1 MGPGKSVLWWSP
13 PCYKYRENGVVERSA
28 YVVTQ
33 PRSSDN
39 TVTGAAPFVANSASS
54 CSPVSAPQPQE
65 SMPDTEAEDLGDEDD
80 QPLCNLIRRLPGCEE
95 AEEVEV
101 GVWLNLDEQF
111 EVTDSSII
119 DMVNI
124 PSQCESDEDDEA
136 EAAPLMSQP
145 KATLL
150 SRPPYATW
158 NNSLRRHQLTG
169 GGGGGGGYLGP
180 GGHAHSFAY
189 FHGPVEGGHH
199 EIVVDGGD
207 GGGGG
212 GGHGGG
218 HGGHGHGGH
227 HHTHT
232 GGKYVDY
239 VAHPRYEY
247 AYGVADG
254 HSGDHHSQKESR
266 DGDKVVG
273 EYTIKEPGGNVRT
286 VKYHSDKKGGFFAEV
301 HNSGGND
308 HSGGTY
314 GGYSHGGHGGGGG
327 GGHGGGHG
335 SPS

>member
-1 MGPGKSVLWWSP
+1 MAAFKKMLAAAVMAAVCLHA
-13 PCYKYRENGVVERSA
+13 SA
-28 YVVTQ
+28 
-33 PRSSDN
+33 
-39 TVTGAAPFVANSASS
+39 G
-54 CSPVSAPQPQE
+54 
-65 SMPDTEAEDLGDEDD
+65 GH
-80 QPLCNLIRRLPGCEE
+80 G
-95 AEEVEV
+95 
-101 GVWLNLDEQF
+101 GGGGGGGG
-111 EVTDSSII
+111 
-119 DMVNI
+119 
-124 PSQCESDEDDEA
+124 
-136 EAAPLMSQP
+136 
-145 KATLL
+145 
-150 SRPPYATW
+150 
-158 NNSLRRHQLTG
+158 HGGG

-180 GGHAHSFAY
+180 GGHAHSYAY

-286 VKYHSDKKGGFFAEV
+286 VKYYSDKKGGFFAEV

-335 SPS
+335 H